1 MSRATAARATF
12 APNPVLR
19 ALVAKVKIAQKQL
32 GLDDDLYRGILRDV
46 TKGKSS
52 ATKCSEDEL
61 IRVLKHFEARGF
73 TAKAKRPGPRPADL
87 PFARKARA
95 MWISLH
101 QLCAIDDPS
110 EDALEAFCRRQ
121 MKVAKMQWADET
133 LAYRMIE
140 GLKAMGEREG
150 WDQSMRGVRPEA
162 NVIVLKRRLIDA
174 IHRKLAEIDP
184 AIGAWSI
191 ERTAFELGGIRVQ
204 SILFATVGELDVIA
218 RSLGRKLRQALD
230 K

>member
-1 MSRATAARATF
+1 MSRAAAKPAAF

-19 ALVAKVKIAQKQL
+19 ALIAKVHIAKKDL
-32 GLDDDLYRGILRDV
+32 GLEDDLYRGVLLDV
-46 TKGKSS
+46 AGKSS
-52 ATKCSEDEL
+52 AGHCTEAEL

-73 TAKAKRPGPRPADL
+73 TAKAKKPGPRPADL

-95 MWISLH
+95 LWISLH

-110 EDALEAFCRRQ
+110 ERALEAFCRRQ
-121 MKVAKMQWADET
+121 MKVAKMQWADEP

-150 WDQSMRGVRPEA
+150 WDQSMQGVRPEA
-162 NVIVLKRRLIDA
+162 RVIVLKRRLLDA
-174 IHRKLAEIDP
+174 IHLKLAAIDP

-191 ERTAFELGGIRVQ
+191 ERTVFELGGIKVQ
-204 SILFATVGELDVIA
+204 SILFATLGELDVIA
-218 RSLGRKLRQALD
+218 GSLGRKLRQALN